1 MAYVCSPILSRQ
13 IIEEFHLTGYG
24 FTVPFENVGVI
35 KDIEWNESKEFRD
48 WYDLLN
54 DFKRLICICRYDMEP
69 RIKYVDQVCIL

>member
-1 MAYVCSPILSRQ
+1 MALLYPSKMS
-13 IIEEFHLTGYG
+13 G
-24 FTVPFENVGVI
+24 I

-69 RIKYVDQVCIL
+69 RIKYVDQVCIFCLLYTSDAADE